1 MRKFHGYLKPW
12 EVSTYLGIPVEE
24 IRAMIDSG
32 ELPSTTVNG
41 EARIPWDRLEQW
53 LDEEVDPDALTDLSR
68 RLRDVDPDQVQAF
81 IEGAEEG

>member
-24 IRAMIDSG
+24 IRAMIESG

-41 EARIPWDRLEQW
+41 DVRVPWNQLETW
-53 LDEEVDPDALTDLSR
+53 LDEEVDPDALTGLSQ

-81 IEGAEEG
+81 IEGAEEE